1 MLPLGLEVALAAVQR
16 YYLAARNGELIRDI
30 VQVISEADN
39 SHRVRLVFM
48 EAKRIQSGSSTLPSA
63 SRRVLQR
70 TIDSGY
76 VVGSVNTQSKVVTL
90 QRQSGVV
97 PE

>member
-1 MLPLGLEVALAAVQR
+1 MLPLGLDVAPAAVQR
-16 YYLAARNGELIRDI
+16 SYLAARNGELIRDI

-48 EAKRIQSGSSTLPSA
+48 EAKRIQSGSLAFSTE
-63 SRRVLQR
+63 SRRVLEK

-76 VVGSVNTQSKVVTL
+76 VVTSVNTQSKVITL
-90 QRQSGVV
+90 RRQPGIV
-97 PE
+97 PK